1 MRDTM
6 RKNDNT
12 AWGKHWNEFFF
23 SFLNQDAGYQL
34 PLCLVDPISVSTI
47 ALILF
52 MPFARRDIFYNSVFP
67 ILVTTRIMKYKGM
80 KYKGQYS
87 KMENN

>member
-1 MRDTM
+1 MITRRGESIEM
-6 RKNDNT
+6 K
-12 AWGKHWNEFFF
+12 FF

-47 ALILF
+47 ALILL

-67 ILVTTRIMKYKGM
+67 ILVTI
-80 KYKGQYS
+80 
-87 KMENN
+87 EN